1 MGHRLPRHTAAT
13 LLLVH
18 RAQPL
23 VVSEMLVYASVAFTL
38 TRYGHVLADMR
49 RPARNTIERL
59 FGGAGAKLGAE
70 WRGEKAAVRRC
81 WSRHECRII
90 HRRPRWESNPDAR
103 FRSPR
108 TRASRSVV
116 TMQMAHSSPMQA

>member
-13 LLLVH
+13 LLLLH

-49 RPARNTIERL
+49 KPARNTIERL

-70 WRGEKAAVRRC
+70 WRGQSRCPAMLVAARVPNNSPAAPLGIEPRC
-81 WSRHECRII
+81 
-90 HRRPRWESNPDAR
+90 
-103 FRSPR
+103 
-108 TRASRSVV
+108 SV
-116 TMQMAHSSPMQA
+116 